1 MFIMNTQK
9 YQYNYSEIIAGEVH
23 QHLKISDNKSE
34 LLTIV
39 KEHWRDEKFT
49 PLNLFCGSICQ
60 IDKQGFENL
69 KNLKESIDEQN
80 TMG

>member
-1 MFIMNTQK
+1 MNTKK

-23 QHLKISDNKSE
+23 QHLRISDNKTE
-34 LLTIV
+34 LLTMV
-39 KEHWRDEKFT
+39 KEHWKDNKFT

-60 IDKQGFENL
+60 IDKQGFEDI
-69 KNLKESIDEQN
+69 KKVKEELDEQKD